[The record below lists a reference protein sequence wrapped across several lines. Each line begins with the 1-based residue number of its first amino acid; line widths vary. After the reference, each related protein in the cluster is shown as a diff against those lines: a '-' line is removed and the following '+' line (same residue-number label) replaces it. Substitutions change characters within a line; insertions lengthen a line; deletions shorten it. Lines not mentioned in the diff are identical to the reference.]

1 MSEFISTMAVSK
13 DSKEELT
20 ALFIQAAEMAKIE
33 NPSDIAE
40 IFVDAVTNERER
52 RAEII
57 YEYIRKEDIKQRWAE
72 RKARR
77 VQQ

>member
-20 ALFIQAAEMAKIE
+20 ALFTQAAEMAKIE

-40 IFVDAVTNERER
+40 IFVDAVMNERER

-72 RKARR
+72 RKAWR

>member
-13 DSKEELT
+13 ESKEELT

-40 IFVDAVTNERER
+40 IFVDAVMNERER
-52 RAEII
+52 REEII

-77 VQQ
+77 IPQ